1 VAGVPGAA
9 GRRTWTARASWG
21 ARRRERAKLWQ
32 RGEGRRGRGREER
45 RELVERGGEVD
56 GGGRDK
62 MIEHDSRGP
71 QYLRI

>member
-1 VAGVPGAA
+1 MAE
-9 GRRTWTARASWG
+9 GREAKRQ
-21 ARRRERAKLWQ
+21 RER
-32 RGEGRRGRGREER
+32 GEER
-45 RELVERGGEVD
+45 RELGERGGEVA